1 MVRKPDL
8 ATLAAPASHAS
19 HSSFS
24 IPLPVSVLHTVFFGL
39 ALAVSG
45 AVLTGCSGG
54 GNSQTK
60 LTGGG
65 ATFPYPVY
73 DKMFKEY
80 RKDNPVRINYQ
91 SIGSGGGV
99 RQLKNKTVD
108 FGASDAFLK
117 SDEMAGFDQQV
128 VHVPTCL
135 GAVTM
140 AYNLEGIEDLKLTP
154 GVIADIAMGQIKQW
168 DHKRIQKLNPDR
180 SLPDRKIVFVHRS
193 DGSGTTYIFT
203 DYLYKTDTQWR
214 KQIGRGKVVDWPTGI
229 GQKGN
234 EGVTGYVKQQ
244 EGRLGYINLSY
255 VKQSNLSTALV
266 KNRSGNFVKPTLE
279 STSKAGDVSMPDDTR
294 VTLTNTDAEE
304 GYPIAGFTWLL
315 LYKDQAYSNRK
326 QDRVKAMLD
335 LMWWMIHKG
344 QQYTKPLNY
353 APLPE
358 NAVNKA
364 EAVLK
369 SVTFDGEPV
378 LKDPEQATANAE

>member
-1 MVRKPDL
+1 MVRNPNV
-8 ATLAAPASHAS
+8 ATLAVPASYAS
-19 HSSFS
+19 SSS
-24 IPLPVSVLHTVFFGL
+24 CSTYLPVSAFRTVIFGI

-45 AVLTGCSGG
+45 LTLISCSGG
-54 GNSQTK
+54 GNDQTK

-80 RKDNPVRINYQ
+80 RKENPVRINYQ

-117 SDEMAGFDQQV
+117 KDEMAGFDQQV

-135 GAVTM
+135 GAVTL

-154 GVIADIAMGQIKQW
+154 DVIADIAQGQIKQW
-168 DHKRIQKLNPDR
+168 NNERIQELNQEL
-180 SLPDRKIVFVHRS
+180 SLPDKEIVFVHRS

-203 DYLYKTDTQWR
+203 DYLYKTDSQWR
-214 KQIGRGKVVDWPTGI
+214 KEVGRGKSIDWPTGI

-234 EGVTGYVKQQ
+234 EGVTGYVKQRQ
-244 EGRLGYINLSY
+244 GRLGYINLSY
-255 VKQSNLSTALV
+255 VKQSDLSTALIRN
-266 KNRSGNFVKPTLE
+266 KSGNFVKPTLE
-279 STSKAGDVSMPDDTR
+279 STSKAGDVAMPDDTR
-294 VTLTNTDAEE
+294 VTLTDTDAEK

-315 LYKDQAYSNRK
+315 LYKDQAYADRK
-326 QDRVKAMLD
+326 RDRVKTMLD

-344 QQYTKPLNY
+344 QQHTKPLNY

-378 LKDPEQATANAE
+378 LKDPDQATANAE

>member
-1 MVRKPDL
+1 MVRNPNV
-8 ATLAAPASHAS
+8 AILAAPVSYAS
-19 HSSFS
+19 SSFCS
-24 IPLPVSVLHTVFFGL
+24 TYLPVSGFRLVISGI

-45 AVLTGCSGG
+45 LMLIGCSGG
-54 GNSQTK
+54 GNDQTK

-80 RKDNPVRINYQ
+80 RKENPVRINYQ

-117 SDEMAGFDQQV
+117 ADEMAGFDQQV

-154 GVIADIAMGQIKQW
+154 DVIADIAQGQIKQW
-168 DHKRIQKLNPDR
+168 DHERIQELNQEL
-180 SLPDRKIVFVHRS
+180 SLPDKEIVFVHRS

-214 KQIGRGKVVDWPTGI
+214 EQIGRGKVVDWPTGI

-255 VKQSNLSTALV
+255 VKQSDLSTALIRN
-266 KNRSGNFVKPTLE
+266 KSGNFVEPTLE
-279 STSKAGDVSMPDDTR
+279 STSKAGDVAMPDDTR
-294 VTLTNTDAEE
+294 VTLTDTDAEE

-315 LYKDQAYSNRK
+315 LYKDQAYADRK
-326 QDRVKAMLD
+326 RDRVKAMLD

-344 QQYTKPLNY
+344 QQHTKPLNY

-378 LKDPEQATANAE
+378 LKDPDQATANAE